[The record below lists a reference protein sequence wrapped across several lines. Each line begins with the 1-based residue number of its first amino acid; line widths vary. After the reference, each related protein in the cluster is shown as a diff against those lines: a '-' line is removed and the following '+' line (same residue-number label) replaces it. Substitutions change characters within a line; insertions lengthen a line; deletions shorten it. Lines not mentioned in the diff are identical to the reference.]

1 MVKIKKHTLILLALF
16 PFYAACIPVA
26 EPNTRWYLKDNVTF
40 SANLY
45 LDGSRMYNRLEIG
58 TPSRS
63 FSKNTPLFVF
73 LIEDKIMRSDDIDVS
88 LFKKLSTGIADPNQ
102 FGEMWPSGSELYFLS
117 GYSILVHEEE
127 VLVFYAGTKG
137 NPQPVPKLGTVGS
150 EKLYTM
156 PLREEEVVEI
166 FGKEDELKEFF
177 IQ

>member
-1 MVKIKKHTLILLALF
+1 MVTIKKHTLILLALF

-45 LDGSRMYNRLEIG
+45 LDGPRMYNRLEIG

-88 LFKKLSTGIADPNQ
+88 LVCRIDKVNVIFMIGPFIGQ
-102 FGEMWPSGSELYFLS
+102 WPCWNF
-117 GYSILVHEEE
+117 
-127 VLVFYAGTKG
+127 
-137 NPQPVPKLGTVGS
+137 
-150 EKLYTM
+150 
-156 PLREEEVVEI
+156 
-166 FGKEDELKEFF
+166 
-177 IQ
+177 